1 MEGYNGGKNGDRTD
15 MVMVGQG
22 EPAKYSNPTPN
33 LLINLKSWIRSFL
46 FPHCKYYANYFQA
59 IRQHPNTSAFGLSE

>member
-1 MEGYNGGKNGDRTD
+1 MEGYNDGKNGDRKE

-33 LLINLKSWIRSFL
+33 LLINLKS
-46 FPHCKYYANYFQA
+46 
-59 IRQHPNTSAFGLSE
+59 